1 MDAETAEDLT
11 MPADEALS
19 TDPDDLLIEL
29 MSEPQPADPYPLYH
43 ALRSVAPNF
52 PSILGVRFLSS
63 HAACLDMLRSTA
75 FQNGFGSGADEFAD
89 HPFIKMTKEILI
101 FTNPPQ
107 HTRMRRLAAFAFT
120 PKTVVNLRP
129 AVQAFVDE
137 RLDAMA
143 DAGKSEIMADL
154 GSPVPAMV
162 VCKLLDAPMDDY
174 AMVQAWVD
182 AVSAPMKPVLE
193 ADLIELADAA
203 TIEFDAYIKDLI
215 AARRRNLGDDLL
227 SRLIAAEEDGDRLT
241 TTELANLLFTII
253 AAGNETTAGL
263 ITTGTYLLLSNP
275 EQRVRLGERPELIEN
290 TIDEILRYESPLQNV
305 FMRFALEDTEI
316 DGEPIIQNE
325 QVMGLIAA
333 ANRDPAVFPDP
344 DRFDIE
350 RTNLNETLA
359 FGHGIHFCIG
369 RAIGRQT
376 GVVTLGSLFRRFPD
390 MRLAAEPTWRKTLP
404 SRRLD
409 RLDVLL

>member
-1 MDAETAEDLT
+1 MTAI
-11 MPADEALS
+11 EALS
-19 TDPDDLLIEL
+19 SDPDDLLIEL
-29 MSEPQPADPYPLYH
+29 MSEPQPADPYPLYER
-43 ALRSVAPNF
+43 LREVAPNW

-63 HAACLDMLRSTA
+63 HAAVMDMLRSTA

-120 PKTVVNLRP
+120 PKTIVNLRP
-129 AVQAFVDE
+129 PLQKFVDAQLE
-137 RLDAMA
+137 AIA
-143 DAGKSEIMADL
+143 AAGKSEIMADL

-162 VCKLLDAPMDDY
+162 VCKLLDAPMGDY
-174 AMVQAWVD
+174 RMVQAWVD

-193 ADLIELADAA
+193 ADLITAADAA
-203 TIEFDAYIKDLI
+203 TIEFDGYIKDLI
-215 AARRRNLGDDLL
+215 ASRRKNLGDDLL
-227 SRLIAAEEDGDRLT
+227 SRLIAAEEDGDRLS

-275 EQRVRLGERPELIEN
+275 SQRARLAADPSLIEN

-316 DGEPIIQNE
+316 DGEPIIENE

-344 DRFDIE
+344 DRFDIT
-350 RTNLNETLA
+350 RPNLNETLA

-376 GVVTLGSLFRRFPD
+376 GVVTLGSLFARFPE

-409 RLDVLL
+409 RLDVVL